1 MLINDKEGTHFMQ
14 VQAIHTEIFSQGED
28 IIDFVVKSAASKL
41 KEKSVLAITSKIVS
55 LAENRIVN
63 KEGVNKTELIQ
74 QEAQHYLGEIG
85 YGCHLTIKHGLLV
98 PSAGIDESNSIDNKY
113 ILYPKNPFA
122 SAEKICRA
130 IKQKFSLHD
139 FAVVI
144 TDSRTF
150 PLRKGVIGVALA
162 YSGFKAVKSLIGKE
176 DLFGRALR
184 ITTINLVDALAA
196 SAVLLMG
203 EGAEQCP
210 LAVVYEA
217 PLIFTDKTDS
227 AELNIPVE
235 EDLYKPLYKH
245 GIDDFKD

>member
-1 MLINDKEGTHFMQ
+1 MLISDKEGICFMQ
-14 VQAIHTEIFSQGED
+14 VEAIHTEIFSQGED
-28 IIDFVVKSAASKL
+28 VINFIVKNAADKL

-55 LAENRIVN
+55 LAENRTVN

-98 PSAGIDESNSIDNKY
+98 PSAGVDESNSVNNEY
-113 ILYPKNPFA
+113 ILYPKNPFS
-122 SAEKICRA
+122 SAEKICKA
-130 IKQKFSLHD
+130 VKQKLSLSD
-139 FAVVI
+139 VAVII

-150 PLRKGVIGVALA
+150 PLRKGVTGVALA

-184 ITTINLVDALAA
+184 MTTINLVDALAA

-210 LAVVYEA
+210 LAVISDV
-217 PLIFTDKTDS
+217 PLGFTNKTDLT
-227 AELNIPVE
+227 ELNIPVE
-235 EDLYKPLYKH
+235 KDLYKPLYKH
-245 GIDDFKD
+245 CIDDFKD